1 MTSSW
6 HSTSMDSV
14 AAAVP
19 FHFPPMSHTFFHGYS
34 NGFQDDSSPGP
45 SQSTPS
51 QRLLSQMLPAQ
62 APPSQPSASR
72 PSQHHRASP
81 SPATASSSFLE
92 AQHASSSTHLH
103 STHIT
108 PHKSS
113 LRLSHPPPP
122 PSSSYMQQVTPQPKR
137 ARLDHDSRSTA
148 STTTSPF
155 SSNNNSLLNRSN
167 DSSALTGPLSSPSPS
182 NVRPLSGISRPLPLP
197 PIPSPSHRPP
207 ARAVHHACPI
217 PMPQRSIQDFEKLLP
232 GRQPAAVS
240 PQRSDVPRRSVLQAI
255 PPQPILPVPPPRSPV
270 AQHHHLHPLP
280 PAPETLPSRASW
292 SQTGFQSFDLDLD
305 RIAEVQ
311 RLDQSRSDDAAE
323 EQSTD
328 SDAAAAHTASRA
340 SREHDRISGSLLGHP
355 DRGLPSG
362 SILEVLGP
370 PGSGKSSFV
379 VQYAITERL
388 RALGRARASLTTH
401 GDAVDESTKSEVVL
415 HYSDFTDSCYFTED
429 FWDAEIA
436 RADQVLVIDCEGA
449 LSPERLAD
457 AAWSA
462 AMSLWAV
469 THQHQSASEKGMT
482 TEPASPTQQRANLPE
497 AVRRLVAA
505 ILAGIHVSHVTSL
518 AGLIA
523 LLHSLRPT
531 DELYDGQIPKALPS
545 AMPARTSLI
554 LIDTLSY
561 HIRSTGGSSQ
571 DRKVVAQCSER
582 IRDMLLRLQKPYE
595 YRPRSELSPEENDV
609 VKARLIDAASK
620 LCMPTVVFTNQLGIR
635 RGRDELQAYGRASS
649 SGRTGMATGSGR
661 SLGKNIAEGEA
672 SSMLAPLLNGP
683 KPPQPARARDERP
696 PPSVALCGPEMWDEE
711 EQTAAAQGAPSRQTQ
726 QIRGHSAATTPH
738 MGHDRGWPLSFLG
751 QDVWR
756 ILLFRHG
763 SFGHRYAQMVSIPP
777 VVQSELASLWNETR
791 QRMRARAAEATRTTE
806 LHTPR
811 AEAEAAEHQQAS
823 NQPAEV
829 SPEAQQNSLHQSD
842 AVAAPC
848 NVDRNVAEDK
858 DKQMLELLGQ
868 LRASLFRWRPF
879 HLTSCGLSS

>member
-1 MTSSW
+1 MTSPW
-6 HSTSMDSV
+6 HSTSMDFI

-19 FHFPPMSHTFFHGYS
+19 FHSPSMSHTFSHGYS

-45 SQSTPS
+45 SQLTPS
-51 QRLLSQMLPAQ
+51 QRPLSQMLPAQ

-72 PSQHHRASP
+72 PSQHYRASL
-81 SPATASSSFLE
+81 SPATASSSSFLG
-92 AQHASSSTHLH
+92 AQHASSSTHPH
-103 STHIT
+103 STHIN

-148 STTTSPF
+148 STTTSP
-155 SSNNNSLLNRSN
+155 
-167 DSSALTGPLSSPSPS
+167 LSSPSPS

-197 PIPSPSHRPP
+197 PTPSPSHRPP
-207 ARAVHHACPI
+207 VLASRSGPLI
-217 PMPQRSIQDFEKLLP
+217 PMPQRSVQDLEKLLP
-232 GRQPAAVS
+232 RRQPVAVS
-240 PQRSDVPRRSVLQAI
+240 PQRPDVPRRSVLQAI
-255 PPQPILPVPPPRSPV
+255 PPQPILPIPPPRSPV
-270 AQHHHLHPLP
+270 AQHQHLHPLP

-292 SQTGFQSFDLDLD
+292 SLTGFQSFDLDLD
-305 RIAEVQ
+305 RIAQVQ
-311 RLDQSRSDDAAE
+311 RLDQSRSDHTAK

-340 SREHDRISGSLLGHP
+340 SYKHDRISSSLLGHP

-370 PGSGKSSFV
+370 PGSGKSNFV

-388 RALGRARASLTTH
+388 RALGRARVLLTTH
-401 GDAVDESTKSEVVL
+401 GDAVDESTESNVGPHGSNL
-415 HYSDFTDSCYFTED
+415 TDLCYFTED

-436 RADQVLVIDCEGA
+436 RADQVLLIDCEGA

-462 AMSLWAV
+462 AISLWTV
-469 THQHQSASEKGMT
+469 TRQHQSAGNNGASEVGMT
-482 TEPASPTQQRANLPE
+482 TEPATSTQQRANLPE

-531 DELYDGQIPKALPS
+531 DELHDGQIPKALPS

-571 DRKVVAQCSER
+571 DRKIAAQCSER
-582 IRDMLLRLQKPYE
+582 IRDMLLRIQKPHE
-595 YRPRSELSPEENDV
+595 YRPRSDLSPEENV
-609 VKARLIDAASK
+609 IAKARFIEAASK
-620 LCMPTVVFTNQLGIR
+620 LCTPTVVFTNQLGIR
-635 RGRDELQAYGRASS
+635 RGRDELQASGRASS
-649 SGRTGMATGSGR
+649 SGRPGMATGSGR
-661 SLGKNIAEGEA
+661 SFGKNNARGEA
-672 SSMLAPLLNGP
+672 PSMLAPLLNGQ

-711 EQTAAAQGAPSRQTQ
+711 ERTAAAQAAPSRQPQ
-726 QIRGHSAATTPH
+726 QLRGRSAATTQH

-751 QDVWR
+751 QDAWR

-763 SFGHRYAQMVSIPP
+763 TFGHRYAQMVSIPP

-791 QRMRARAAEATRTTE
+791 QRMRARVAEAAHPPE
-806 LHTPR
+806 PHIPV
-811 AEAEAAEHQQAS
+811 AEAEAAEHQQAPT
-823 NQPAEV
+823 QPAEV
-829 SPEAQQNSLHQSD
+829 SPEAQRTSLNRSD
-842 AVAAPC
+842 AVAAPY
-848 NVDRNVAEDK
+848 NGNGNGDVAEDK

-879 HLTSCGLSS
+879 HVTSRGLSS